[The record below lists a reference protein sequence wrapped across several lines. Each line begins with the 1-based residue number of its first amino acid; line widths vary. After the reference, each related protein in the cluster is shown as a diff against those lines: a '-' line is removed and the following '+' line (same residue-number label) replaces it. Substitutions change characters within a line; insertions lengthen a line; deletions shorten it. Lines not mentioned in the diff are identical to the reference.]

1 MKREQLGKQLY
12 DKLYAEQNQYL
23 EELKCGTVEN
33 AISKAYEIAFRENI
47 VFLFET
53 ETRLTLQELEVLLN
67 MEYPLAELYAEW
79 LSTDTSE
86 MQNLQ
91 DCIQD
96 CAVQIM
102 TQQAEELYRNPETP
116 VYRKTDEDA
125 IAAGEYLQW
134 KANRERNQMCIQM
147 FQEEAGASY
156 RSRKFPQFLRRWV
169 DIYGQERC
177 LYVLSMIV
185 ADRKTDRRI
194 GKTIREKLWSENTT
208 NSEQNRV
215 RYNDEKVL
223 SCTVNKAAEH
233 LLYSREQSRKR
244 ETIER

>member
-1 MKREQLGKQLY
+1 MKKEILEKRLY
-12 DKLYAEQNQYL
+12 EKMHAEQKQFL
-23 EELKCGTVEN
+23 EKLRAGSVEVV
-33 AISKAYEIAFRENI
+33 ISKAYEIAFRNN
-47 VFLFET
+47 VLFLFEN
-53 ETRLTLQELEVLLN
+53 ETALAPKELEILLE
-67 MEYPLAELYAEW
+67 MEQPLAELYAEW

-215 RYNDEKVL
+215 RYKDDKVL
-223 SCTVNKAAEH
+223 SCTVNKAAES
-233 LLYSREQSRKR
+233 LLYSREQYRKKEVR
-244 ETIER
+244 DR

>member
-23 EELKCGTVEN
+23 EELKGGTVEN

-79 LSTDTSE
+79 LSTDTNE

-102 TQQAEELYRNPETP
+102 TQQAEELYSNPATP
-116 VYRKTDEDA
+116 VNRKTEEEA

-134 KANRERNQMCIQM
+134 KANRERNQLCVQM
-147 FQEEAGASY
+147 FQEEAGSSY

-169 DIYGQERC
+169 DTYGQERC
-177 LYVLSMIV
+177 LYILAVIA
-185 ADRKTDRRI
+185 ADRKNDNRI
-194 GKTIREKLWSENTT
+194 GKDIRKKLAAENIATSGQIRIRYEEEKIF
-208 NSEQNRV
+208 
-215 RYNDEKVL
+215 
-223 SCTVNKAAEH
+223 SCTVNKAAES
-233 LLYSREQSRKR
+233 LLFSKEQYRNKVRER
-244 ETIER
+244 